1 MAASWF
7 PRVGHDSH
15 LSLFSLSQKR
25 VTDPIADR
33 FVCMS
38 YYDRTIVAI
47 ADGCG
52 YVIDELKSSF
62 SSFS

>member
-1 MAASWF
+1 
-7 PRVGHDSH
+7 
-15 LSLFSLSQKR
+15 
-25 VTDPIADR
+25 
-33 FVCMS
+33 MS